1 MNPIAIILKN
11 TAVTNVLHMRMG
23 KPTRA
28 KSFESDDHEMAK
40 LYAGVD
46 AVLHRLQDA
55 GEYPEA
61 WFLTSHFNPD
71 VPPEAMGDLKATIFD
86 VGLDLNE
93 LKYQFTDESESEAID
108 VILMELQ
115 SWVITNIGMG
125 GQSKSCTDEGLAWI
139 AKELCTHLLDTWG
152 NLYRMYNLDALSP
165 EWAFEAIA
173 QYLNQLPTGA
183 CPAIASRNGFAIR
196 IKDDEYYS
204 LHLVREVA
212 DATVYECQ
220 GDQLFGFSHPSEVEN
235 HASAKD
241 VIDLLY
247 RCF

>member
-23 KPTRA
+23 KSTRV

-46 AVLHRLQDA
+46 AALHRLQNV

-71 VPPEAMGDLKATIFD
+71 VPPEAMGDLKAAIFD
-86 VGLDLNE
+86 IGLELNG

-115 SWVITNIGMG
+115 SWVIANIGMSD
-125 GQSKSCTDEGLAWI
+125 QSKSCTDDGLAWI
-139 AKELCTHLLDTWG
+139 AEELYAHLLFTWK
-152 NLYRMYNLDALSP
+152 NMYRMYNLDALSP
-165 EWAFEAIA
+165 EWAFETIA
-173 QYLNQLPTGA
+173 NHLNQLPVGA

-196 IKDDEYYS
+196 IKDDEYFS
-204 LHLVREVA
+204 LHLVREVT
-212 DATVYECQ
+212 DASVYECQ
-220 GDQLFGFSHPSEVEN
+220 GDQLFSFSRPSEVES

-247 RCF
+247 HCF